1 MKKKQI
7 GILVSIAVIA
17 IVAIGFTLAFLHS
30 TTETKTNAF
39 SSNKNISIQ
48 LREPAW
54 DGYDFDEYVN
64 NDGATDP
71 KGDKAKP
78 NYEGSTPLGV
88 IEAQRYVPGETI
100 YKDPTVKN
108 NGDSNGVPAYVA
120 IKVQYFKYDEE
131 GKEVQLSYNEFK
143 QAFLA
148 ENGIEFSNQ
157 WSDITANN
165 SNSQVYLY
173 GSADQAKALEVGA
186 ITEALFTE
194 VPISLDL
201 EPGENGM
208 LPGFNIKVQAYAIQ
222 TAGIEANDAVTE
234 LLKFIGQN

>member
-17 IVAIGFTLAFLHS
+17 VVAIGFTLALLHS

-54 DGYDFDEYVN
+54 DGYTFEDEDS
-64 NDGATDP
+64 DGS
-71 KGDKAKP
+71 KAKDGVIADP
-78 NYEGSTPLGV
+78 NNKDHFLGV
-88 IEAQRYVPGETI
+88 NEAKNYLPGQTI

-108 NGDSNGVPAYVA
+108 NGDTNKGSVPVYVA
-120 IKVQYFKYDEE
+120 IKVQYYQGIGENEKQISYEDFKE
-131 GKEVQLSYNEFK
+131 
-143 QAFLA
+143 AFL
-148 ENGIEFSNQ
+148 EKGINFNDQ
-157 WSDITANN
+157 WSDITKDGNMD
-165 SNSQVYLY
+165 QIYLY
-173 GSADQAKALEVGA
+173 GGSAGQAKALEVEA
-186 ITEALFTE
+186 TTEALFTE

-201 EPGENGM
+201 EPGADGK

-222 TAGIEANDAVTE
+222 TAGIEAKNAGSE